1 MEIVVRQSAVPGPT
15 AMEAPLPDFLKM
27 WLLQLLIS
35 SPVDRRLRTP
45 RSLVPRRLR
54 RRDEA
59 SGRWSR
65 PGPIAAEVHA
75 GRRPVC
81 PSRSTPWVLIAPNP
95 L

>member
-45 RSLVPRRLR
+45 RSLVPVGCDEGTRRA
-54 RRDEA
+54 D
-59 SGRWSR
+59 GG
-65 PGPIAAEVHA
+65 PGPGQLPQRYMRGGGRFAPA
-75 GRRPVC
+75 GPPRG
-81 PSRSTPWVLIAPNP
+81 S
-95 L
+95 